1 VTFLQLGAEPNAVEG
16 VPADVEVIRPGRL
29 SAERLAA
36 HLAAA
41 DLLLTP
47 FADGVS
53 TRRTSFM
60 SGLQQQVAVVGTSGT
75 RTDSVLRSAG
85 LELVEIGDVHAF
97 AGRVALLAGADDHR
111 ASAAASGRA
120 LFESHFTADAIAA
133 RFLRGIGPR

>member
-1 VTFLQLGAEPNAVEG
+1 MP
-16 VPADVEVIRPGRL
+16 VIRPGRV

-36 HLAAA
+36 LVASA

-60 SGLQQQVAVVGTSGT
+60 AGLQQEVAVVGTSGAL
-75 RTDSVLRSAG
+75 TDSVLTSAG
-85 LELVEIGDVHAF
+85 LELVEVGDAYAF
-97 AGRVALLAGADDHR
+97 AARVALLAGDDDHR
-111 ASAAASGRA
+111 ARAAATGRA